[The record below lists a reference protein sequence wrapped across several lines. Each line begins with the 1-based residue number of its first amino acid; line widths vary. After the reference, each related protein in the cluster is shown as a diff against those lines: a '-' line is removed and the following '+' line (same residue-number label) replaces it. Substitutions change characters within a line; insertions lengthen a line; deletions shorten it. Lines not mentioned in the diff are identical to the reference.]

1 MRLLAGVL
9 ILLCLAMGADA
20 QVGAPIGAQR
30 GINNVPFPIGPNGL
44 TGNASFVPP
53 AGCAN
58 QLVLD
63 YSNSC
68 ALIAQGW
75 GQ

>member
-1 MRLLAGVL
+1 MRLLAAVL
-9 ILLCLAMGADA
+9 ILLFFAMAADA
-20 QVGAPIGAQR
+20 QIGSPIGAQR
-30 GINNVPFPIGPNGL
+30 GINNVPFPIGPNGI

-53 AGCAN
+53 TECAN
-58 QLVLD
+58 QLVLQ

-68 ALIAQGW
+68 ALIAQAW